1 LLMLTIRMSKDIK
14 KLAFIPVDKLST
26 GLIQQRDEVL
36 GRPSGATN
44 RKDDLVHSFVRA
56 AAATVG
62 FVSEAFHHRKDKKTP
77 GNNAQIHLP
86 PGPEDGPV
94 LKDLDEALW
103 AIDDAEGQTTT
114 HQTAS
119 HSSEPKEPSDPA
131 KAFLKRHPFQPSTT
145 SDKGLELPV
154 VLVQRRPKKRARG
167 FVRAY
172 APDLAS
178 VGIGQE
184 AFLDFIDT
192 LNKVLEPNPW
202 LYAINLAGFAE
213 HAVPEPAMMLLGIG
227 VGIATEALMEAQSR
241 FQSNNFLDRVN
252 SELFIPRGLVCLV
265 VTWNP
270 GTRNDGMVTAVSFDE
285 TAVKIR
291 PETGAVTM
299 IGDSAQKLPSDT
311 FFHRIRDGVQ
321 KMTNSSRGTLGWVK
335 PAPLIFPSLEETVRG
350 QEENG
355 KGKKNI
361 ADRAGRWIDEYM
373 DKRAQAKWIEAN
385 HDLPMATS
393 LPEPGFQ
400 SRYADPN
407 HPASSGDIVALVT
420 GGRWQYKD
428 TKPTGSDTAD
438 SKADSRT
445 EWHGDDAA
453 ERREENNNAP
463 SSTSRSS
470 KVRTGGLASLLQQV
484 R

>member
-1 LLMLTIRMSKDIK
+1 MSKDTK
-14 KLAFIPVDKLST
+14 KLAFVPVDKLST
-26 GLIQQRDEVL
+26 GLIRQRNEVL
-36 GRPSGATN
+36 GRPSGTIN
-44 RKDDLVHSFVRA
+44 RKDDPVHSVVRA

-86 PGPEDGPV
+86 PGREDGPV

-114 HQTAS
+114 PQTAS
-119 HSSEPKEPSDPA
+119 HFSEPKEPGDPA
-131 KAFLKRHPFQPSTT
+131 KAFLKRHPFQPNAT

-184 AFLDFIDT
+184 TFLDFIDT
-192 LNKVLEPNPW
+192 LNKVLEPSPW

-213 HAVPEPAMMLLGIG
+213 HASPEPAMMLLGIG

-241 FQSNNFLDRVN
+241 FQSNKFLDRVN
-252 SELFIPRGLVCLV
+252 AELFIPRGLVCLV

-270 GTRNDGMVTAVSFDE
+270 GTKDDGMVTAVSFDE
-285 TAVKIR
+285 TTVKIR
-291 PETGAVTM
+291 PETGAAAM
-299 IGDSAQKLPSDT
+299 RGDYTQNVSSNT

-321 KMTNSSRGTLGWVK
+321 KMTNSSRGTLGLVK
-335 PAPLIFPSLEETVRG
+335 PAPLIFPSLEEMVGG
-350 QEENG
+350 QEDDS

-361 ADRAGRWIDEYM
+361 ASRAGRWIDKYM

-385 HDLPMATS
+385 HDLPLVPS
-393 LPEPGFQ
+393 LPEPRFQ

-428 TKPTGSDTAD
+428 TKPTGSGTAD
-438 SKADSRT
+438 SKADICT
-445 EWHGDDAA
+445 ERHGDDAA
-453 ERREENNNAP
+453 ERGEEKERPP
-463 SSTSRSS
+463 SPGSTRS
-470 KVRTGGLASLLQQV
+470 KVQTSGLASLLQQV
-484 R
+484 SYYFAA